1 MIKSIIIIV
10 STVYKAKE
18 SNMINNI
25 ARLEEELKNKIE
37 EYYSGDSTHVR
48 ILSKNFDK
56 IMINIYFDYAPT
68 IKTKENSILIKNIV
82 EYRLMRI
89 FNLLYYSNDIA
100 HYNFSYNYDY
110 DHKESYLILSIK
122 DNDENIGKIIKKLY
136 DTIIIVL
143 SKSLTISDNDIEL
156 FRKKRI
162 LLNKV
167 SELGLIS
174 LARDNDYNDGE
185 YYDSRLPDIALNN
198 YKDDIHNVFI
208 MNDRELTIE
217 DFKNFCLL
225 LDKEYDIILGVR

>member
-1 MIKSIIIIV
+1 MS
-10 STVYKAKE
+10 
-18 SNMINNI
+18 NNI
-25 ARLEEELKNKIE
+25 ARLEEELKNKLE
-37 EYYSGDSTHVR
+37 EYYGGESTQVR

-56 IMINIYFDYAPT
+56 IMINIYFDYVPT

-89 FNLLYYSNDIA
+89 FNLLYYSNDIV

-122 DNDENIGKIIKKLY
+122 DNDENIEKIIKKLY

-185 YYDSRLPDIALNN
+185 YYDSDLSDLALNN
-198 YKDDIHNVFI
+198 YEDDIHNVFI
-208 MNDRELTIE
+208 MNERELTIE
-217 DFKNFCLL
+217 DFKDFCLL
-225 LDKEYDIILGVR
+225 LDKEYDIILGVKE

>member
-1 MIKSIIIIV
+1 MSKPG
-10 STVYKAKE
+10 
-18 SNMINNI
+18 NNI
-25 ARLEEELKNKIE
+25 AHLEEEIKNKIE
-37 EYYSGDSTHVR
+37 EYYSGDSTQVR

-56 IMINIYFDYAPT
+56 IMINIYFDYVPT

-89 FNLLYYSNDIA
+89 FNLLYYSNDIV

-122 DNDENIGKIIKKLY
+122 DNDENIEKIIKKLY

-185 YYDSRLPDIALNN
+185 YYDSDLPDLALNN

-217 DFKNFCLL
+217 DFKKFCLL
-225 LDKEYDIILGVR
+225 LDKEYDIILGVKE